1 MLLFLEF
8 INVDI
13 FENGGSTLIK
23 TVSAAL
29 CVKEKCARVFF
40 FFFSLNLS
48 SILCITF
55 ILDSEITSSLVVP
68 EIWGVCVCIW
78 REYQLSFT

>member
-1 MLLFLEF
+1 MLRKSALEF
-8 INVDI
+8 
-13 FENGGSTLIK
+13 
-23 TVSAAL
+23 
-29 CVKEKCARVFF
+29 FF